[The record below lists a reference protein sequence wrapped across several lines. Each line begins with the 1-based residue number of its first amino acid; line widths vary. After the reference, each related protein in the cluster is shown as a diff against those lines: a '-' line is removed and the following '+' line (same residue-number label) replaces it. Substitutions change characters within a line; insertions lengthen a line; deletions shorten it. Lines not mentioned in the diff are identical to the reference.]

1 MNVRCDGVLEWK
13 RLHSSMVEVSLL
25 GSGNAFL
32 PSGRLH
38 SFLMIDKH
46 IIVDCPPTA
55 LASLRKAKIS
65 PADIDTILITHVHG
79 DHVFGFPFFLL
90 ERKYISDREGVK
102 PLTVAGSAMVKD
114 RLVELCKLAY
124 PGSLDELLEQINW
137 VDTPTVEGWDMER
150 FEVFHEP
157 SVEPHGW
164 MLTSDEGWSML
175 HSGDS
180 GPCDELWNRIKKCK
194 FAVVE
199 MGVPEWVNTD
209 EHHKPSDIQ
218 RLAEYC
224 KDTTLVLTH
233 TYIDSDYLILT
244 KDFPELPENVIHG
257 EDGMDFILDENGNLC

>member
-1 MNVRCDGVLEWK
+1 MNVRCDDVLVWR
-13 RLHSSMVEVSLL
+13 RLHLYMVEVDLL

-55 LASLRKAKIS
+55 LASLRKAGIS
-65 PADIDTILITHVHG
+65 PSDIDTILITHVHG

-90 ERKYISDREGVK
+90 ERKYISDRDGLK

-114 RLVELCKLAY
+114 RLIELCKLAY
-124 PGSLDELLEQINW
+124 PGSLDDLLNQINW
-137 VDTPTVEGWDMER
+137 VDTPEINGWKMDR
-150 FEVFHEP
+150 FEVYHEP

-164 MLTSDEGWSML
+164 MLSHENGWSML

-180 GPCDELWNRIKKCK
+180 GPCDELWNRIGKCT

-209 EHHKPSDIQ
+209 EHHKPSDIEK
-218 RLAEYC
+218 LAELYP
-224 KDTTLVLTH
+224 DTTIILTH

-244 KDFPELPENVIHG
+244 KDYPNLPKNVIHG
-257 EDGMDFILDENGNLC
+257 EVGMSFILEQNGNLC